1 MPASAPRRPGVFRA
15 SGVGP
20 WIAPDDATTT
30 GGLVAVAE
38 ACPSG
43 AIQSSRHD
51 GGPEE
56 ASLLVNLVQPWEKP
70 DECRM
75 DPRDR
80 RCTTSRDGRC
90 AVTVAAIVTFRLE
103 G

>member
-1 MPASAPRRPGVFRA
+1 M
-15 SGVGP
+15 
-20 WIAPDDATTT
+20 
-30 GGLVAVAE
+30 AE

-43 AIQSSRHD
+43 AIQYSRRD

-56 ASLLVNLVQPWEKP
+56 APPPMNLVQPWEKP
-70 DECRM
+70 YRCRM